1 MREQSESYRQQGAQ
15 PIERWRM
22 VAHPLPSDIPPPAG
36 AIRLL
41 SAHWAYDISQGEA

>member
-1 MREQSESYRQQGAQ
+1 MREQSEAYRQQGAQ

-22 VAHPLPSDIPPPAG
+22 VAHPLPSASPPPAG